1 MTISRKCAIIFQ
13 KEGKALMRIVFCDDD
28 PLILQQL
35 QAYVKEFF
43 AGLGG
48 SEPEYAVFRSGDAL
62 IGQESKFDIA
72 FLDVE
77 MPGASGIHTGV
88 KLKEKN
94 PRIKIFIITAYPDYL
109 DEAMRFQV
117 FRYLSKPIDKTR
129 LFRNLKDAVYSY
141 NIETCEIPIETGTDI
156 YVRRSDEIICVETK
170 NRKTVVHTT
179 DGDLISGKNMEH
191 WREALSLPCF
201 YMTHRSYIINMR
213 FVYSIGKDNVILRDG
228 ECQMVAF
235 LSKRKFTHFKNTY
248 LVYMEST
255 K

>member
-1 MTISRKCAIIFQ
+1 
-13 KEGKALMRIVFCDDD
+13 MRIVFCDDD

-35 QAYVKEFF
+35 QSYIKDFF
-43 AGLGG
+43 ASLGG
-48 SEPEYAVFRSGDAL
+48 VEPEYAVYRSGDEL
-62 IGQESKFDIA
+62 IRHGTQFDIA

-77 MPGASGIHTGV
+77 MPGASGIYAGA

-94 PRIKIFIITAYPDYL
+94 PRIKIFIVTAYPDYL

-141 NIETCEIPIETGTDI
+141 NIETCEFPIETSTGI
-156 YVRRSDEIICVETK
+156 SVRRSEEIICVEAT
-170 NRKTVVHTT
+170 NRKTIVHTT
-179 DGDLISGKNMEH
+179 DGDLISSKNMEY

-201 YMTHRSYIINMR
+201 YSTHRSYIINMR
-213 FVYSIGKDNVILRDG
+213 FIYSIGKDSVILKNG
-228 ECQMVAF
+228 EQQMDAF
-235 LSKRKFTHFKNTY
+235 LSRRKFAHFKNTY
-248 LVYMEST
+248 LVYMESA

>member
-1 MTISRKCAIIFQ
+1 
-13 KEGKALMRIVFCDDD
+13 MRIVFCDDD
-28 PLILQQL
+28 PLILRQL
-35 QAYVKEFF
+35 QTYVKEFF
-43 AGLGG
+43 ANLSGV
-48 SEPEYAVFRSGDAL
+48 EPEYAVYRSGDQL
-62 IGQESKFDIA
+62 IRHGGQFDIA

-77 MPGASGIHTGV
+77 MPGASGIHTGA

-94 PRIKIFIITAYPDYL
+94 PRIKIFIVTAYPDYL

-141 NIETCEIPIETGTDI
+141 NMEIREFPIETSTGI
-156 YVRRSDEIICVETK
+156 SVRRSEEIICVETI
-170 NRKTVVHTT
+170 NRKTIVHTT
-179 DGDLISGKNMEH
+179 DGDLISIRNMEY

-201 YMTHRSYIINMR
+201 YSTHRSYIINMR
-213 FVYSIGKDNVILRDG
+213 FIYSVGKDSIILKNG
-228 ECQMVAF
+228 EQQLDAF
-235 LSKRKFTHFKNTY
+235 LSRRKFTHFKNTY